1 VAFSALRWS
10 PSPSDTTAVP
20 WVAPAEGATLDGG
33 YRALGRSLTGSL
45 GVVSGLMPLVCGGV
59 LCFRRLAGALTTFPS
74 AGELL
79 VVTAAGIGL
88 ALASDRVANK
98 GSLAPLAARAGLML
112 ALASLVP
119 ATLGQGLDQAVL
131 LACLLLAVAVT
142 LAPLRML
149 LRFRAQSPQNIPA
162 GSPATGRRRF
172 PRASETRQAPQPELP
187 GTALE
192 DSGAAAA
199 LVALAPAQT
208 LAEPLPSA
216 AIAPDSAAQIPGRLV
231 QRLERYQGHLAGSD
245 TLRGTVNLFMAAGAR
260 TAHGHIGFCPPF
272 SQIPA
277 VEVTTAYEAVEAV
290 VSAAEILPWGVRVE
304 CRLDAPADEA
314 FEIPV
319 DIQARC

>member
-1 VAFSALRWS
+1 
-10 PSPSDTTAVP
+10 
-20 WVAPAEGATLDGG
+20 
-33 YRALGRSLTGSL
+33 
-45 GVVSGLMPLVCGGV
+45 VVSGLMPLACGGV
-59 LCFRRLAGALTTFPS
+59 LCFRRLAGALATFPS

-79 VVTAAGIGL
+79 VVTAAGVGL

-98 GSLAPLAARAGLML
+98 GSLAPLAARMGLML

-119 ATLGQGLDQAVL
+119 ATLGQGIDRAVL
-131 LACLLLAVAVT
+131 LACLLVAVAVT
-142 LAPLRML
+142 LAPLRTPP
-149 LRFRAQSPQNIPA
+149 RFRAKSPRNIPV
-162 GSPATGRRRF
+162 GSPVTGRRRL
-172 PRASETRQAPQPELP
+172 PRGSETGHTPQPILP
-187 GTALE
+187 GNLLE
-192 DSGAAAA
+192 ETCNATDLEG
-199 LVALAPAQT
+199 VTPAQT
-208 LAEPLPSA
+208 LAEPLFFPA
-216 AIAPDSAAQIPGRLV
+216 FAPVSVAQTPGRLV
-231 QRLERYQGHLAGSD
+231 QRLERYQGHNEGSD

-272 SQIPA
+272 SKIPA

>member
-1 VAFSALRWS
+1 MAFSARRWS

-20 WVAPAEGATLDGG
+20 WVAPAEGATQDGG
-33 YRALGRSLTGSL
+33 YRALGRSLSGSL

-59 LCFRRLAGALTTFPS
+59 LCFRRLSGALATFPS

-79 VVTAAGIGL
+79 VVTAAGVGL
-88 ALASDRVANK
+88 ALASDRVAQQ

-119 ATLGQGLDQAVL
+119 ATLGQGLDRAVL
-131 LACLLLAVAVT
+131 LACLLMALAVT
-142 LAPLRML
+142 LAPLRTH
-149 LRFRAQSPQNIPA
+149 LRFRATSLRNIPA
-162 GSPATGRRRF
+162 GSPATGRQRA
-172 PRASETRQAPQPELP
+172 PRVSETEHTQQPIVPGNTREESCDAVAP
-187 GTALE
+187 TAT
-192 DSGAAAA
+192 
-199 LVALAPAQT
+199 APAQT
-208 LAEPLPSA
+208 LVEPLL
-216 AIAPDSAAQIPGRLV
+216 APAFALTDQTTGRLV
-231 QRLERYQGHLAGSD
+231 QRLERYQGHHAGSD

-272 SQIPA
+272 AHIPA